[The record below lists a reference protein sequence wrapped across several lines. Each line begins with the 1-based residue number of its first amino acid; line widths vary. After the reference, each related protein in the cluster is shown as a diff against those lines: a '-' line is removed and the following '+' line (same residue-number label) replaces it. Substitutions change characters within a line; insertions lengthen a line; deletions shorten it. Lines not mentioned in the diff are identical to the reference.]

1 MAERIYNGMIPL
13 LADMVSATAGKE
25 FGEKFRTGPL
35 GTKPYD
41 EELPCSPRENMKL
54 LLEHKI
60 PKYLP
65 MAGDTYPI
73 TPDIICERSY
83 DNLTG
88 PDWFGCIWTFEPGI
102 GATIVRPGDEP
113 LDSIEGWKNKVK
125 FPDLDALD
133 WEECAK
139 GIEKYYDDNRMS
151 DWWLQVGLFERLHSL
166 LGMEQ
171 ALEALIEDEEEV
183 AEFFDALTEHKIKI
197 IRNLTRYFRVE
208 MICYHDDWGYNK
220 DGFIPPRIF
229 ERLIAPNLKKI
240 VKAAHEGGAYFNMH
254 SDGRIERYIP
264 YMVEAGADMWNPAQ
278 TVNDVVAV
286 KKEFGDR
293 LVLNGAMDEPWTN
306 DKNASEEKLRAFVRD
321 KVNVLGKNGGFYAN
335 PSTFNGHNKAI
346 MSDELRKY
354 GRHFYQQM

>member
-1 MAERIYNGMIPL
+1 
-13 LADMVSATAGKE
+13 
-25 FGEKFRTGPL
+25 
-35 GTKPYD
+35 
-41 EELPCSPRENMKL
+41 
-54 LLEHKI
+54 
-60 PKYLP
+60 
-65 MAGDTYPI
+65 
-73 TPDIICERSY
+73 
-83 DNLTG
+83 
-88 PDWFGCIWTFEPGI
+88 
-102 GATIVRPGDEP
+102 
-113 LDSIEGWKNKVK
+113 
-125 FPDLDALD
+125 
-133 WEECAK
+133 
-139 GIEKYYDDNRMS
+139 
-151 DWWLQVGLFERLHSL
+151 
-166 LGMEQ
+166 
-171 ALEALIEDEEEV
+171 
-183 AEFFDALTEHKIKI
+183 
-197 IRNLTRYFRVE
+197 

-264 YMVEAGADMWNPAQ
+264 YMAEAGADMWNPAQ

-354 GRHFYQQM
+354 GRHFYQQL